1 MVSDT
6 PNFSRQQER
15 EGKVRLLIKLIQGTS
30 ALPGQHKEWAFNT
43 LLLLYYSQVL
53 ELSAIVVGLV
63 LGVAIVVDAVS
74 DPIVGSLSDNFKSRL
89 GRRHP
94 FILFSIIPT
103 TLSMFALFSPPETLS
118 TLGLTAWLFTWTIAI
133 RICFSFY
140 GVPWGAIGA
149 ELSQDYE
156 ERTMIIAFRLGMGVY
171 IGSLVIFFVFYPAFP
186 GSAEYPN
193 GLLNRDHYANFALVI
208 SSLMFFW
215 MLLSSLGTLREIKY
229 LPQPTD
235 KIPRITTSD
244 TLLRII
250 EALKNFNFRKL
261 FFGTLLASAIMG
273 TGAVFDTYMNVFFWE
288 FPTED
293 MKWFSIAA
301 MVGVTISLITIKPL
315 QTRFEKRDIFITCLL
330 MGSILQTAKVAARFF
345 EILPENGD
353 PLLLQIFIIHGSLG
367 SFFAFTFFIVFGSM
381 MADIADEQEDAKDL
395 RQEGVFSGGIT
406 FSNKSTTAFGTIIGG
421 FLLESVIQMPVGAVA
436 GEIEYA
442 TLVRMAVIDGIIMPT
457 LMVVPVLLVWK
468 YSLSRDA
475 VNSIQTELREKRT
488 DFRSHPSTSSPD
500 YRRR

>member
-1 MVSDT
+1 MEGNA
-6 PNFSRQQER
+6 PNFVRQKER
-15 EGKVRLLIKLIQGTS
+15 EGKVPVLIKIIQGTS

-53 ELSAIVVGLV
+53 ELSAMVVGIV
-63 LGVAIVVDAVS
+63 LAVAIAVDAVS
-74 DPIVGSLSDNFKSRL
+74 DPVVGSLSDNFKSRL

-103 TLSMFALFSPPETLS
+103 TISMFALFSPPEALS
-118 TLGLTAWLFTWTIAI
+118 TSGLTAWLFTWTIAI
-133 RICFSFY
+133 RLCFSFY

-156 ERTMIIAFRLGMGVY
+156 ERTIIIAFRMGMGVY
-171 IGSLVIFFVFYPAFP
+171 VGSLMIFFVFFPIFP
-186 GSAEYPN
+186 GSEEYPN
-193 GLLNRDHYANFALVI
+193 GLLNRDHYPNFAFIV

-215 MLLSSLGTLREIKY
+215 MLLSSLGTLKEIKY
-229 LPQPTD
+229 LPQPTN
-235 KIPRITTSD
+235 KIPGITGRD
-244 TLLRII
+244 AMFRII
-250 EALKNFNFRKL
+250 ESLRNYNFRKL

-293 MKWFSIAA
+293 MRWFSIAA
-301 MVGVTISLITIKPL
+301 MIGVTISLITIKPL
-315 QTRFEKRDIFITCLL
+315 QARFEKRDIFISCLL
-330 MGSILQTAKVAARFF
+330 IGSILQIAKVAARFF

-353 PLLLQIFIIHGSLG
+353 PLLLQIFVVHGSMG
-367 SFFAFTFFIVFGSM
+367 SFFAFTFLIIFGSM
-381 MADIADEQEDAKDL
+381 MADIADEQERAKNL

-406 FSNKSTTAFGTIIGG
+406 FSSKATSAFGTIIGG

-442 TLVRMAVIDGIIMPT
+442 TLVRMAVIDGIIMPV
-457 LMVVPVLLVWK
+457 LMVIPVVLVWR
-468 YSLSRDA
+468 YSLSRE
-475 VNSIQTELREKRT
+475 VVSSIQAGLREKRP
-488 DFRSHPSTSSPD
+488 DFRTRPSPMSTV
-500 YRRR
+500 YRGQ